1 MPASAA
7 DPVSSAL
14 KNAFASSANRSEI
27 SNIHQPATGL
37 IRGGSSSSVLS
48 TNDSLNHEPA
58 PFGMSV
64 NGKHPNSS
72 TSYSSTSSLNSN
84 SSLENGI
91 RANAKK
97 LLLSSQQCN
106 VEFDEPTRYVGG
118 LTNEKSLSNL
128 AASSPNS
135 KPRIIVL
142 NPNQK
147 QLQVSICDRKKIIA
161 GLFNIEITKFS
172 VSLLYIILID

>member
-7 DPVSSAL
+7 DPVSSVL
-14 KNAFASSANRSEI
+14 KNAFASSSNRSEI

-48 TNDSLNHEPA
+48 TNDSLNHEPV

-64 NGKHPNSS
+64 KGKQPNSN

-106 VEFDEPTRYVGG
+106 VEFDEPTRYAGG

-128 AASSPNS
+128 AAASPNS

-147 QLQVSICDRKKIIA
+147 QLHVSICNRK
-161 GLFNIEITKFS
+161 NHYR
-172 VSLLYIILID
+172 VV